1 MKIEEYTEKRVLALI
16 QDAINKLRLDL
27 SGLIVLTESGS
38 GYFSVSPVIA
48 ALANAARVYAW
59 TRDSIYGRGR
69 NNSSETRKLLERTN
83 LDGRVVFR
91 LNERPEGDIENADI
105 ITNLGFVRPID
116 HSFISRTKPGTVISA
131 MCEKWEVRNN
141 DIDIDACRKREVK
154 VAGIWENYPGLRIF
168 DSVGNLAVKLCLEAG
183 FEIYQNKIAVWSNDD
198 FGKVVKRTFEDFGA
212 DKVFL
217 INRVSELIRIA
228 GESRIDFLF
237 IADYTSPATIIG
249 SGGVLDPAALSR
261 YFSAIVHLCGKVDW
275 RFAEKR
281 GMTVYPKQR
290 GHANRMTRT
299 LAYLGPKPV
308 IDLHTAGLKAGEL
321 LYKNKKSKLL
331 QRIV

>member
-1 MKIEEYTEKRVLALI
+1 LKIEDYTEIRALALI

-38 GYFSVSPVIA
+38 GYFSVTPVIA
-48 ALANAARVYAW
+48 ASANAARVYAW
-59 TRDSIYGRGR
+59 TRNSIYGIGR
-69 NNSSETRKLLERTN
+69 NNISETRKLLERRN
-83 LDGRVVFR
+83 LNGRVVFR
-91 LNERPEGDIENADI
+91 LNERPQGDIENADI

-116 HSFISRTKPGTVISA
+116 HSFISRTKPGTVVST
-131 MCEKWEVRNN
+131 MCEKWEVRSN
-141 DIDIDACRKREVK
+141 DIDIEACRKREVK
-154 VAGIWENYPGLRIF
+154 VAGIWENHPRLRIF

-183 FEIYQNKIAVWSNDD
+183 FEIYQNKIAIWSNDD

-217 INRVSELIRIA
+217 INRDLELSQI
-228 GESRIDFLF
+228 GEKSRMDFLF

-249 SGGVLDPAALSR
+249 RGGVLDAAALSG
-261 YFSAIVHLCGKVDW
+261 YFGAIVHLCGKVDYE
-275 RFAEKR
+275 FAEKR
-281 GMTVYPKQR
+281 GMAVYPKQS
-290 GHANRMTRT
+290 GYANRMTRT

-308 IDLHTAGLKAGEL
+308 IDLHTAGLKVGEL
-321 LYKNKKSKLL
+321 LYKNKKSKLV